1 VVVSH
6 ALAYNTIDI
15 ILVIILMTG
24 SIAGVHVGQKTGQ
37 KLQGSE
43 LKTLLALL
51 MLSVGIL
58 MAYDTFFRIKK
69 VNANLDA
76 DKIVEISEFGN
87 TIYNLSINYPVVYG
101 ISSILLA
108 LIAGV
113 TVSFIRRKV
122 SRWRSQRANQPAM
135 Y

>member
-1 VVVSH
+1 
-6 ALAYNTIDI
+6 
-15 ILVIILMTG
+15 
-24 SIAGVHVGQKTGQ
+24 
-37 KLQGSE
+37 
-43 LKTLLALL
+43 
-51 MLSVGIL
+51 

-113 TVSFIRRKV
+113 AVSFIRRKV